1 MAPRIRRVIVVQ
13 IDKELIGPFYPH
25 GRGPTSVRPI
35 ACGPYA
41 TPDASALPTAGAPNC
56 LRFLKRHHKYFVPV
70 LRIATALRW
79 IASATSFNRLIS
91 LE

>member
-1 MAPRIRRVIVVQ
+1 
-13 IDKELIGPFYPH
+13 
-25 GRGPTSVRPI
+25 
-35 ACGPYA
+35 
-41 TPDASALPTAGAPNC
+41 